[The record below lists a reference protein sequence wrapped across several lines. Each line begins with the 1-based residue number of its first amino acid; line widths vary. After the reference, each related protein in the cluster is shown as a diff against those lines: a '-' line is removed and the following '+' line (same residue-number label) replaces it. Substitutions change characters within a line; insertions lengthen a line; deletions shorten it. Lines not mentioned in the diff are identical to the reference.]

1 MFGETTTFY
10 VVIWNHPVET
20 TIKKTWLF
28 GVPGAYVKIKLTPRC
43 FFFDA
48 MRSIKAPVKSICR
61 SRTWSLGIFENSQ
74 PFPPPEIQPPRPRCE
89 EFWPLKNR
97 HRNPDGF
104 FWQEIHTKWW
114 MFWKC
119 HLRKNQ
125 RITLDWQDAK
135 TAVYFEKISWPGT
148 WSFPTQILLRWKNLN
163 PWTWHFYRENCPFT
177 RVRQLFFMWVGLAV
191 FGSNVRQEIWCCLIS
206 IPKISN
212 PPWKLGTKNWSLG
225 RRFSIQIWCFGDF
238 QVPRSFFGSN
248 S

>member
-1 MFGETTTFY
+1 MKNPPRNFWLTDSTTF
-10 VVIWNHPVET
+10 IERSST
-20 TIKKTWLF
+20 ATC
-28 GVPGAYVKIKLTPRC
+28 GVPKQKAPSQGVSGDPKEMAVLLSLAFFSSFHPRRIC
-43 FFFDA
+43 KNQINAKVFFFDA

-61 SRTWSLGIFENSQ
+61 SRTWSLGKENSQ

-104 FWQEIHTKWW
+104 FWQEIHTKRW

-177 RVRQLFFMWVGLAV
+177 RVRHLFFYVGW
-191 FGSNVRQEIWCCLIS
+191 FGSVWFKC
-206 IPKISN
+206 
-212 PPWKLGTKNWSLG
+212 
-225 RRFSIQIWCFGDF
+225 
-238 QVPRSFFGSN
+238 
-248 S
+248 